1 MSLLAFAIWE
11 AWVTFPR
18 LSSLPMFY
26 SFALPFFRLLSLSS
40 PLFLPLCLNV
50 LFFLLLCLLVL
61 LALCLFSV
69 SCFLHCS
76 SSLFSLFFCVVL
88 HFALGFL
95 LLLFLSNW
103 YSFLTLDVL
112 SRHASCTYSY
122 FLFFLLFSFLLNSA
136 GNPLTLLSLL
146 PLSWLCISFSSFSSF
161 LFSLFF
167 PLSFA
172 SYSSLLSPHFSCLLS
187 FLSPYCLSAYIFLFV
202 TSHHT

>member
-1 MSLLAFAIWE
+1 MGFKSSAQRD
-11 AWVTFPR
+11 VTPCVR
-18 LSSLPMFY
+18 HLGGLGNVSSPLLSSNVLFFCA
-26 SFALPFFRLLSLSS
+26 SFFRLLSLSS

-69 SCFLHCS
+69 SCFLHCF

-112 SRHASCTYSY
+112 SRYASCTYSY

-146 PLSWLCISFSSFSSF
+146 PLS
-161 LFSLFF
+161 
-167 PLSFA
+167 
-172 SYSSLLSPHFSCLLS
+172 
-187 FLSPYCLSAYIFLFV
+187 
-202 TSHHT
+202 